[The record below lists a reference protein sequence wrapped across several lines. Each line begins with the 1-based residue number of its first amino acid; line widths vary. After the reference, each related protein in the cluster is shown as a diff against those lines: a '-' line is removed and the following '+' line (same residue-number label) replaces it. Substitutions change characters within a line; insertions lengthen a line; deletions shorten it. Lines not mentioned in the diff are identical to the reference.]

1 MLKEIIR
8 VVAEKENHH
17 PKNLSITFDGEM
29 FEVLD
34 HDGDCVIGFDRIEE
48 IEHKYGVILK

>member
-1 MLKEIIR
+1 M
-8 VVAEKENHH
+8 AEKENHH

-34 HDGDCVIGFDRIEE
+34 HDGDCVVGFDRIEE
-48 IEHKYGVILK
+48 LEFKYGIVLK